1 MLDNAAVEV
10 PFEFGSDTIILP
22 ISLLRIFTSHNDK
35 LPYSLVN
42 KDTDLDMCV
51 LFSVYHI

>member
-22 ISLLRIFTSHNDK
+22 ISLLRIFKSHNDK

-42 KDTDLDMCV
+42 RDTDLDMFV